1 MPNTLTPLFIP
12 FIEFVV
18 GLQQQPKTFR
28 GPEWSQ
34 AKQSLRLREHCG
46 GECGRGGTGSG
57 GEAGLPDVMLN
68 VYALIKYVYNFRG
81 EASL

>member
-1 MPNTLTPLFIP
+1 MLNTLTPLFIP

-46 GECGRGGTGSG
+46 GECGRGGAGSG